1 MFPSPTDIGPFLKRE
16 LTIQMPRVMLNQGCE
31 ELLESANKFLEF
43 GISLVL
49 FWEIVDYELRS
60 NVF

>member
-16 LTIQMPRVMLNQGCE
+16 LTIQMPRVMLKQGCE

-49 FWEIVDYELRS
+49 F
-60 NVF
+60 